1 MLGGWCGWSGICKT
15 YNRAGKF
22 QWLLVPVQGRRD
34 WWYELFLNQISN
46 SLFLRSASTRIN
58 ISRVL
63 CFSKF
68 SIVETKFGGPSL
80 VIHHNIVPVF
90 KFSDNVSLKTKWSK
104 WLYLLVMWAG
114 MILFLSP
121 GVGHRCHCVI
131 IANGTI
137 ITDGFL
143 IQALSSTLAQFQRFR
158 LKTVFVLFFT
168 LARWA

>member
-1 MLGGWCGWSGICKT
+1 MQRRMRECGKVLWLQRRLQVLGGWCGWSGICKA

-90 KFSDNVSLKTKWSK
+90 KFSDNVSLQTKWSK

-114 MILFLSP
+114 MILFYLLVLVI
-121 GVGHRCHCVI
+121 GV
-131 IANGTI
+131 IA
-137 ITDGFL
+137 
-143 IQALSSTLAQFQRFR
+143 S
-158 LKTVFVLFFT
+158 
-168 LARWA
+168 

>member
-1 MLGGWCGWSGICKT
+1 MQRRMRECGKVLWLQWRLQVLDGWCGWSGICKT

-46 SLFLRSASTRIN
+46 SFLRSASTRIN

-63 CFSKF
+63 FFSKF
-68 SIVETKFGGPSL
+68 SIVETKFDGPSL

-114 MILFLSP
+114 MILFYLLVLVI
-121 GVGHRCHCVI
+121 GV
-131 IANGTI
+131 IA
-137 ITDGFL
+137 
-143 IQALSSTLAQFQRFR
+143 S
-158 LKTVFVLFFT
+158 
-168 LARWA
+168 